1 MILYLNIILT
11 ILAII
16 SGGFLYLS
24 LYSFIMRRKMER
36 YVNKMTKEKKIDFRT
51 FDFRQ
56 LPSKLSEIKKFLKNN
71 K

>member
-1 MILYLNIILT
+1 
-11 ILAII
+11 
-16 SGGFLYLS
+16 
-24 LYSFIMRRKMER
+24 MER

>member
-11 ILAII
+11 IIAVILI
-16 SGGFLYLS
+16 GFLYMS

-36 YVNKMTKEKKIDFRT
+36 YVNKMTKENKIDFRT

-56 LPSKLSEIKKFLKNN
+56 LPSKLSEMRKFLKNN